1 MSIISFLKLV
11 EIQTKVASLIPFL
24 LGTVFA
30 LYRYEQFNTKNF
42 LFMFISLLAFDMAA
56 TAMNNYYDYK
66 NAVKKYGYN
75 YEQHNA
81 ISRDDLS
88 ERSVIIV
95 VTVLLNIAIL
105 AGVFLFANSDSVVL
119 ILGVISFLVG
129 IFYSFGPVPISRMP
143 LGEFFSGFFM
153 GFIIVFI
160 AVYIHVYDQ
169 GIISILVNEGITW
182 IGLDFEEIVY
192 LFLVSIPAVMG
203 IANIMLANNICDI
216 EDDIENRRYTLPVYI
231 GKKDALILFKSLY
244 YIIYFIIIVSVFL
257 NILSPIVLLTL
268 LTLLVVVKNI
278 KLFSQKQSKADTF
291 VLSVKNFV
299 LINLVYLL
307 TIGVSILL

>member
-11 EIQTKVASLIPFL
+11 EIQTKVASMIPFL

-30 LYRYEQFNTKNF
+30 LYRYEQFNIKNF
-42 LFMFISLLAFDMAA
+42 LFMCISLLAFDMAA
-56 TAMNNYYDYK
+56 TAINNYYDYK
-66 NAVKKYGYN
+66 NAVRKYGYN

-81 ISRDDLS
+81 ISRHDLN

-95 VTVLLNIAIL
+95 ITVLINIAIL
-105 AGVFLFANSDSVVL
+105 AGVFLFANSDSIVL
-119 ILGVISFLVG
+119 ILGIISFLVG
-129 IFYSFGPVPISRMP
+129 IFYSFGPIPISRMP

-153 GFIIVFI
+153 GFIIIFI
-160 AVYIHVYDQ
+160 AVYIHIYDQ

-182 IGLDFEEIVY
+182 IGLDFKEIFY
-192 LFLVSIPAVMG
+192 LFIVSMPAVMG

-231 GKKDALILFKSLY
+231 GEKDALLLFKSIY

-257 NILSPIVLLTL
+257 NILAPIVLLTL